1 MKKKIAAGLSSVL
14 IAIAALTSVGTAPAS
29 ADPAGEQ
36 HRCWDP
42 YSGWV
47 NVPSTYRECMHTTLD
62 IFSTSTWARK
72 LTLDGTCA
80 AMLAR
85 NGHSAASVRSK
96 CQDWPSNNYPGGDYW
111 EVYV

>member
-1 MKKKIAAGLSSVL
+1 MAKRIAAGLASAL
-14 IAIAALTSVGTAPAS
+14 IATVGLVSAGTAPAI

-36 HRCWDP
+36 HRCWDA

-62 IFSTSTWARK
+62 IFSVSTWSRK

-80 AMLAR
+80 AMLKR
-85 NGHSAASVRSK
+85 NGHTVSSVRSK

-111 EVYV
+111 EVWV